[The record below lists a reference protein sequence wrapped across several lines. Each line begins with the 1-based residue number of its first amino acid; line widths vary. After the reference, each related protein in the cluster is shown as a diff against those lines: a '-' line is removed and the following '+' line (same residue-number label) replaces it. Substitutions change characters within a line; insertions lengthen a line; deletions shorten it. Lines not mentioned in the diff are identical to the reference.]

1 MAENTSNRPKDEHA
15 FSEGGHTRTK
25 ASAPRAKKSNR
36 YPLNLFD
43 LLIIFVLL
51 VAIVLLAM
59 GIRLPDLF
67 GSRESGKACRV
78 EYTLT
83 FQGVDER
90 FAAAIASGD
99 AVVTADTGVA
109 LGSVTGEVLVAPHRI
124 PALVSDGE
132 GSEASTVV
140 LKEVPG
146 QFDITI
152 TVQADAIYTEGVGY
166 TVGGRAI
173 RAGGAHHVRFP
184 NYVGIGVCDALIEL
198 AASQGGSQ

>member
-1 MAENTSNRPKDEHA
+1 MAENTSNRPKDENA
-15 FSEGGHTRTK
+15 FSEGGRV
-25 ASAPRAKKSNR
+25 RAKKSTPRAPKNNR

-51 VAIVLLAM
+51 VAVVLLAM
-59 GIRLPDLF
+59 GVRLPELF
-67 GSRESGKACRV
+67 GSRESGTACRV

-90 FAAAIASGD
+90 FAGAIASGD
-99 AVVTADTGVA
+99 ALVTADTGVA
-109 LGSVTGEVLVAPHRI
+109 LGSVMGEVQVAPHRI
-124 PALVSDGE
+124 PTLVSDGE

-173 RAGGAHHVRFP
+173 RAGAAYQVRFP
-184 NYVGIGVCDALIEL
+184 NYVGVGVCDALVKL
-198 AASQGGSQ
+198 AAS

>member
-1 MAENTSNRPKDEHA
+1 MAENTSNRPKDENA
-15 FSEGGHTRTK
+15 FSEGGHTRTR
-25 ASAPRAKKSNR
+25 ASAPRAKKGNR

-67 GSRESGKACRV
+67 GTRESGRACRV

-83 FQGVDER
+83 LQGVDER
-90 FAAAIASGD
+90 FAEAILSGD
-99 AVVTADTGVA
+99 ALVTADTGAA
-109 LGSVTGEVLVAPHRI
+109 LGNVTGEVLVAPHRI
-124 PALVSDGE
+124 PALVSAGE

-146 QFDITI
+146 QFDITV

-166 TVGGRAI
+166 TVGDRAI
-173 RAGGAHHVRFP
+173 RVGAAYHVRFP
-184 NYVGIGVCDALIEL
+184 NYVGVGVCDLIIEP
-198 AASQGGSQ
+198 ATSQGGSQ

>member
-1 MAENTSNRPKDEHA
+1 MAENTSNRPKDENA
-15 FSEGGHTRTK
+15 FSEGGHTRTR
-25 ASAPRAKKSNR
+25 ASAPRAKKGNR

-67 GSRESGKACRV
+67 GTHESGRACRV

-83 FQGVDER
+83 LQGVDER
-90 FAAAIASGD
+90 FAEAILSGD
-99 AVVTADTGVA
+99 ALVTADTGAA
-109 LGSVTGEVLVAPHRI
+109 LGNVTGEVLVAPHRI
-124 PALVSDGE
+124 PALISAGE

-146 QFDITI
+146 QFDIMV

-166 TVGGRAI
+166 TVGDRAI
-173 RAGGAHHVRFP
+173 RAGAAYHVRFP
-184 NYVGIGVCDALIEL
+184 NYVGVGVCDLIIEP
-198 AASQGGSQ
+198 ATSQGGSQ

>member
-1 MAENTSNRPKDEHA
+1 MAENTSNRPKDENA
-15 FSEGGHTRTK
+15 FSEGGHTRTR
-25 ASAPRAKKSNR
+25 ASAPRAKKGNR

-67 GSRESGKACRV
+67 GTRESGRACRV

-83 FQGVDER
+83 LQGVDER
-90 FAAAIASGD
+90 FAEAILSGD
-99 AVVTADTGVA
+99 ALVTADTGAA
-109 LGSVTGEVLVAPHRI
+109 LGNVTGEVLVAPHRI
-124 PALVSDGE
+124 PALVSAGE

-146 QFDITI
+146 QFDITA

-166 TVGGRAI
+166 TVGDRAI
-173 RAGGAHHVRFP
+173 RAGAAYHVRFP
-184 NYVGIGVCDALIEL
+184 NYVGVGVCDLIIEP
-198 AASQGGSQ
+198 ATSQGGSQ

>member
-1 MAENTSNRPKDEHA
+1 MAENTSNRPKDENA

-25 ASAPRAKKSNR
+25 ASAPRAKKGNR

-67 GSRESGKACRV
+67 GTRESGRACRV

-83 FQGVDER
+83 LQGVDER
-90 FAAAIASGD
+90 FAEAILSGD
-99 AVVTADTGVA
+99 ALVTADTGAA
-109 LGSVTGEVLVAPHRI
+109 LGNVTGEVLVAPHRI
-124 PALVSDGE
+124 PALVSAGE

-146 QFDITI
+146 QFDITV

-166 TVGGRAI
+166 TVGDRAI
-173 RAGGAHHVRFP
+173 RAGAAYHVRFP
-184 NYVGIGVCDALIEL
+184 NYVGVGVCDLIIEP
-198 AASQGGSQ
+198 ATSQGGSQ

>member
-1 MAENTSNRPKDEHA
+1 
-15 FSEGGHTRTK
+15 
-25 ASAPRAKKSNR
+25 
-36 YPLNLFD
+36 LNLFD

-67 GSRESGKACRV
+67 GTHESGRACRV

-83 FQGVDER
+83 LQGVDER
-90 FAAAIASGD
+90 FAEAILSGD
-99 AVVTADTGVA
+99 ALVTADTGAA
-109 LGSVTGEVLVAPHRI
+109 LGNVTGEVLVAPHRI
-124 PALVSDGE
+124 PALVSAGE

-146 QFDITI
+146 QFDITV

-166 TVGGRAI
+166 TVGDRAI
-173 RAGGAHHVRFP
+173 RAGAAYHVRFP
-184 NYVGIGVCDALIEL
+184 NYVGVGVCDLIIEP
-198 AASQGGSQ
+198 ATSQGGSQ

>member
-1 MAENTSNRPKDEHA
+1 MAENTNNRPKDENA

-25 ASAPRAKKSNR
+25 ASAPRAKKGNR

-67 GSRESGKACRV
+67 GTRESGRACRV

-83 FQGVDER
+83 LQGVDER
-90 FAAAIASGD
+90 FAEAILSGD
-99 AVVTADTGVA
+99 ALVTADTGAA
-109 LGSVTGEVLVAPHRI
+109 LGNVTGEVLVAPHRI
-124 PALVSDGE
+124 PALVSAGE

-146 QFDITI
+146 QFDIAV

-166 TVGGRAI
+166 TVGDRAI
-173 RAGGAHHVRFP
+173 RAGAAYHVRFP
-184 NYVGIGVCDALIEL
+184 NYVGVGVCDLIIEL
-198 AASQGGSQ
+198 ATSQGGSQ